1 MKRETLND
9 RIVERTRSNRKYGRR
24 YSAEEKRKALEIYA
38 NGATQ
43 EQAAAAV
50 GANKDTLR
58 YWLREIANIPTTT
71 S

>member
-1 MKRETLND
+1 MKREILND
-9 RIVERTRSNRKYGRR
+9 GIVERTRSNRKYGRR
-24 YSAEEKRKALEIYA
+24 YSAEEKRKALELYT

-43 EQAAAAV
+43 EQAAAV
-50 GANKDTLR
+50 GANKDILR